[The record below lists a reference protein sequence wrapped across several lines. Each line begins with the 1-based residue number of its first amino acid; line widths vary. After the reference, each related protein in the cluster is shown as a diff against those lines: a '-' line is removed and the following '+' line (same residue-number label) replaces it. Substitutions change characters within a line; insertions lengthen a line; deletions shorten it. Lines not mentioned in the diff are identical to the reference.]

1 MEANILKVCGGE
13 FYQKAIDLNMEALG
27 AYAQSWYDLEE
38 CDDIDNPPNNQR
50 LDLRKKHDLSWWFI
64 RSTRYNYSS
73 SGVGITTQI
82 MK

>member
-38 CDDIDNPPNNQR
+38 CDDI
-50 LDLRKKHDLSWWFI
+50 
-64 RSTRYNYSS
+64 
-73 SGVGITTQI
+73 
-82 MK
+82 